1 MHDPHAIPEADDN
14 AAFVLRMELGGDGP
28 CVGVKDSIDIAGYP
42 TRAGSASMAAAP
54 PALRH
59 ATVVQALLDRGCRI
73 VGKTNMH
80 ELAYGVTGINRWS
93 GTPRNP
99 RYPDRI
105 PGGSS
110 SGSAVAVAAE
120 TVAPGPGVWAAGA
133 GAAGAIAGAAPGDLH
148 RIGPHVDFTLGT
160 DTGGSIRIPAACCG
174 VYGLKTSYGRISREG
189 VHPAVSSLDCV
200 GPFAR
205 SLAMIERAMAL
216 MDASFVPGA
225 PAANIRLGVVNV
237 TADPGVVAT
246 VRAALAR
253 ADVASV
259 PIDLPSLEDAYA
271 AGLTII
277 GAENWSAYGHLV
289 DGPGLGDDVRARL
302 LGNRS
307 ISGEALA
314 AAERCRTIFRAE
326 VDAALE
332 RVDALVLPTLPIVP
346 PRLGETADARAVL
359 RLTAFVR
366 PFNVS
371 GHPAL
376 SMPLATE
383 ANLPAGLQ
391 LVGRRGGDAALC
403 AAAHRLVPHPA
414 ETHLGES

>member
-1 MHDPHAIPEADDN
+1 MHDPHAIQATGD
-14 AAFVLRMELGGDGP
+14 AAFVLRLELGGDGP
-28 CVGVKDSIDIAGYP
+28 RVGVKDSIDVAGYP
-42 TRAGSASMAAAP
+42 TRAGSAALADVGGAQHHAA
-54 PALRH
+54 
-59 ATVVQALLDRGCRI
+59 VVQALLDRGCRI

-110 SGSAVAVAAE
+110 SGSAVAVAA
-120 TVAPGPGVWAAGA
+120 GPQ
-133 GAAGAIAGAAPGDLH
+133 GD
-148 RIGPHVDFTLGT
+148 PPVDFTIGT

-174 VYGLKTSYGRISREG
+174 VYGLKTSYGRISRKG

-216 MDASFVPGA
+216 MDESFAADAP
-225 PAANIRLGVVNV
+225 PAALRLGIVNV
-237 TADPGVVAT
+237 TADPGVVAA

-253 ADVASV
+253 AAIPSL

-289 DGPGLGDDVRARL
+289 DGPGLGDDVRTRL

-307 ISGEALA
+307 ISGAALS
-314 AAERCRTIFRAE
+314 AAERCRTLFRAE

-346 PRLGETADARAVL
+346 PRLGEAADARAVL

-376 SMPLATE
+376 SIPLETDAH
-383 ANLPAGLQ
+383 LPAGLQ
-391 LVGRRGGDAALC
+391 LVGRPGGDAALC
-403 AAAHRLVPHPA
+403 AAAHSLVPRS
-414 ETHLGES
+414 ETIPGESEEP

>member
-1 MHDPHAIPEADDN
+1 VTTATSPADDN

-28 CVGVKDSIDIAGYP
+28 RVGIKDSIDIAGYP
-42 TRAGSASMAAAP
+42 TRAGSAAFADAGGAQHHAA
-54 PALRH
+54 
-59 ATVVQALLDRGCRI
+59 VVQALLDGGCRI

-80 ELAYGVTGINRWS
+80 ELAYGVTGINHWS
-93 GTPRNP
+93 GTPKNP

-110 SGSAVAVAAE
+110 SGSAAAVAA
-120 TVAPGPGVWAAGA
+120 GPR
-133 GAAGAIAGAAPGDLH
+133 GD
-148 RIGPHVDFTLGT
+148 PPVDFTLGT

-189 VHPAVSSLDCV
+189 VQPAVSSLDCV

-205 SLAMIERAMAL
+205 SLSMIERAMAL
-216 MDASFVPGA
+216 MDASFA
-225 PAANIRLGVVNV
+225 PCAPPANIRLGIVNV

-253 ADVASV
+253 ADIASV
-259 PIDLPSLEDAYA
+259 PVDLPSLEDAYA

-277 GAENWSAYGHLV
+277 GAENWTAYGHLV
-289 DGPGLGDDVRARL
+289 DGPGLGDDVRTRL

-307 ISGEALA
+307 ISGEALTA
-314 AAERCRTIFRAE
+314 AARCRTIFRAE

-366 PFNVS
+366 PFNLS

-376 SMPLATE
+376 SIPLETE

-391 LVGRRGGDAALC
+391 LVGRRGGDAELC
-403 AAAHRLVPHPA
+403 AAAHRLVPD
-414 ETHLGES
+414 

>member
-1 MHDPHAIPEADDN
+1 MTDPQAIPAADDY

-28 CVGVKDSIDIAGYP
+28 RVGIKDSIDIAGYP
-42 TRAGSASMAAAP
+42 TRAGSAAFAAAAP
-54 PALRH
+54 AAHH
-59 ATVVQALLDRGCRI
+59 AVVVQALLDHGCRI

-93 GTPRNP
+93 GTPINP

-110 SGSAVAVAAE
+110 SGSAVAVAAGA
-120 TVAPGPGVWAAGA
+120 VAV
-133 GAAGAIAGAAPGDLH
+133 GAIPAAAPGDPT
-148 RIGPHVDFTLGT
+148 RVGRPRVSPPVDFTLGT

-205 SLAMIERAMAL
+205 SLTMIERAMAL

-225 PAANIRLGVVNV
+225 PAANIRLGLVNV
-237 TADPGVVAT
+237 TAAPGVVAT

-253 ADVASV
+253 ADIASV

-289 DGPGLGDDVRARL
+289 DGPGLGDDVRTRL

-307 ISGEALA
+307 ISGEALT

-332 RVDALVLPTLPIVP
+332 GVDALVLPTLPIVP
-346 PRLGETADARAVL
+346 PRLGEIADARAVL

-376 SMPLATE
+376 SVPLATE

-403 AAAHRLVPHPA
+403 AAARRLVPP
-414 ETHLGES
+414 

>member
-1 MHDPHAIPEADDN
+1 MHDPHAIQATGD
-14 AAFVLRMELGGDGP
+14 AAFVLRMELGGEGLR
-28 CVGVKDSIDIAGYP
+28 VGVKDSIDIAGYP
-42 TRAGSASMAAAP
+42 TRSGSAAFASAP

-59 ATVVQALLDRGCRI
+59 AAVVQALLDGGCRI

-80 ELAYGVTGINRWS
+80 ELAYGVTGINRWI
-93 GTPRNP
+93 GTPKNP

-110 SGSAVAVAAE
+110 SGSAVAVAA
-120 TVAPGPGVWAAGA
+120 GA
-133 GAAGAIAGAAPGDLH
+133 RGD
-148 RIGPHVDFTLGT
+148 PPVDFSLGT

-205 SLAMIERAMAL
+205 SLTMIERAMTL
-216 MDASFVPGA
+216 MDASFAPGA
-225 PAANIRLGVVNV
+225 PAGNLRLGIVNV
-237 TADPGVVAT
+237 TADPSIVAA
-246 VRAALAR
+246 VRGALAR
-253 ADVASV
+253 ADIKSV
-259 PIDLPSLEDAYA
+259 PIDLPSLEDAYT

-277 GAENWSAYGHLV
+277 GAENWSAYGQLV

-302 LGNRS
+302 LGDRS
-307 ISGEALA
+307 VSGDALA
-314 AAERCRTIFRAE
+314 AAERCRRIFRAE
-326 VDAALE
+326 VEAALE
-332 RVDALVLPTLPIVP
+332 LTDALVLPTLPIVP
-346 PRLGETADARAVL
+346 PRLGETGDARAVL

-366 PFNVS
+366 PFNLS

-376 SMPLATE
+376 SIPLATD
-383 ANLPAGLQ
+383 AHLPAGLQ

-403 AAAHRLVPHPA
+403 AAAHRLVP
-414 ETHLGES
+414 GEP

>member
-1 MHDPHAIPEADDN
+1 MHHPQATPAADDN
-14 AAFVLRMELGGDGP
+14 AAFVQRMELGGEGLR
-28 CVGVKDSIDIAGYP
+28 VGVKDSIDIAGYP
-42 TRAGSASMAAAP
+42 TRAGSAAFASAP

-59 ATVVQALLDRGCRI
+59 ATVVQALLDGGCRI

-93 GTPRNP
+93 GTPKNP

-110 SGSAVAVAAE
+110 SGSAVAVAA
-120 TVAPGPGVWAAGA
+120 GA
-133 GAAGAIAGAAPGDLH
+133 RGD
-148 RIGPHVDFTLGT
+148 PPVDFSLGT

-205 SLAMIERAMAL
+205 SLTMIERAMAL
-216 MDASFVPGA
+216 MDASFAPGA
-225 PAANIRLGVVNV
+225 PPANLRLGIVNV
-237 TADPGVVAT
+237 TADPSIVAA

-253 ADVASV
+253 ADIASV

-307 ISGEALA
+307 AGDALA
-314 AAERCRTIFRAE
+314 AAERCRRIFRAE
-326 VDAALE
+326 VEAALE
-332 RVDALVLPTLPIVP
+332 LTDALVLPTLPIVP
-346 PRLGETADARAVL
+346 PRLGETGDARAVL

-376 SMPLATE
+376 SIPLATDSH
-383 ANLPAGLQ
+383 LPAGLQ
-391 LVGRRGGDAALC
+391 LVGRRGGDAGLC
-403 AAAHRLVPHPA
+403 AAAHRLVP
-414 ETHLGES
+414 GEP

>member
-1 MHDPHAIPEADDN
+1 LHDPHAIRPDDN

-28 CVGVKDSIDIAGYP
+28 RVGIKDSIDIAGYP
-42 TRAGSASMAAAP
+42 TRAGSAAFADAGG
-54 PALRH
+54 ARHH

-80 ELAYGVTGINRWS
+80 ELAYGVTGINPWS
-93 GTPRNP
+93 GTPINP

-110 SGSAVAVAAE
+110 SGSAVAVAA
-120 TVAPGPGVWAAGA
+120 GPR
-133 GAAGAIAGAAPGDLH
+133 GD
-148 RIGPHVDFTLGT
+148 PPVDFALGT

-205 SLAMIERAMAL
+205 SLTMIERAMAL
-216 MDASFVPGA
+216 MDASFA
-225 PAANIRLGVVNV
+225 PHAPPASIRLGVVNV
-237 TADPGVVAT
+237 TADPGIVAT

-253 ADVASV
+253 ADIASV
-259 PIDLPSLEDAYA
+259 PIDLPSLEDAYG

-277 GAENWSAYGHLV
+277 GAENWAAYGHLV
-289 DGPGLGDDVRARL
+289 DGPGLGDDVRKRL

-376 SMPLATE
+376 SIPIATE

-391 LVGRRGGDAALC
+391 VVGRRGGDAALC
-403 AAAHRLVPHPA
+403 AAAHRLVPRAA
-414 ETHLGES
+414 EAIPGES

>member
-1 MHDPHAIPEADDN
+1 MADPQAIPEADDN

-28 CVGVKDSIDIAGYP
+28 RVGVKDSIDIAGYP
-42 TRAGSASMAAAP
+42 TRAGSAAFANAAP
-54 PALRH
+54 ALHH
-59 ATVVQALLDRGCRI
+59 AAVVQALLDRGCRI

-110 SGSAVAVAAE
+110 SGSAVAVAA
-120 TVAPGPGVWAAGA
+120 GA
-133 GAAGAIAGAAPGDLH
+133 RGD
-148 RIGPHVDFTLGT
+148 PPVDFSLGT

-189 VHPAVSSLDCV
+189 VHPAVSSLDCA

-205 SLAMIERAMAL
+205 SLTMIERAMTL
-216 MDASFVPGA
+216 MDASFA
-225 PAANIRLGVVNV
+225 PSAPPANLRLGIVNV
-237 TADPGVVAT
+237 TADPSIVAA

-253 ADVASV
+253 ADITSV

-289 DGPGLGDDVRARL
+289 DGPGLGDDVRTRL

-307 ISGEALA
+307 ISGEALT

-366 PFNVS
+366 PFNLS

-376 SMPLATE
+376 SIPLATE

-391 LVGRRGGDAALC
+391 LVGRRGGDAELC
-403 AAAHRLVPHPA
+403 AAAHRLVPP
-414 ETHLGES
+414 

>member
-1 MHDPHAIPEADDN
+1 MHDPQAIPEADDN
-14 AAFVLRMELGGDGP
+14 AAFVLRMELGGDGLR
-28 CVGVKDSIDIAGYP
+28 VGVKDSIDIAGYP
-42 TRAGSASMAAAP
+42 TRAGSAAMASAP

-59 ATVVQALLDRGCRI
+59 AAVVQALLDRGCRI

-110 SGSAVAVAAE
+110 SGSAVAVAA
-120 TVAPGPGVWAAGA
+120 GA
-133 GAAGAIAGAAPGDLH
+133 HA
-148 RIGPHVDFTLGT
+148 DFTLGT

-216 MDASFVPGA
+216 MDASYAPGA
-225 PAANIRLGVVNV
+225 PAANIRLGIVNV

-253 ADVASV
+253 ADIAST

-289 DGPGLGDDVRARL
+289 DGPGLGDDVRTRL

-332 RVDALVLPTLPIVP
+332 RADALVLPTLPIVP
-346 PRLGETADARAVL
+346 PRLGEIADARAVL

-376 SMPLATE
+376 SIPLATE

-403 AAAHRLVPHPA
+403 AAAHRLVPRSA
-414 ETHLGES
+414 ETNPGS

>member
-1 MHDPHAIPEADDN
+1 MHDQQAIPEADDN

-42 TRAGSASMAAAP
+42 TRAGSAAMAAAP

-110 SGSAVAVAAE
+110 SGSAVAVAAGV
-120 TVAPGPGVWAAGA
+120 VAPGPGVWAAGA
-133 GAAGAIAGAAPGDLH
+133 GAAGAIAGAALGDPH
-148 RIGPHVDFTLGT
+148 RVGPHVDFTLGT

-225 PAANIRLGVVNV
+225 PGANIRLGIVNV

-246 VRAALAR
+246 IRAALAR

-289 DGPGLGDDVRARL
+289 DGPGLGDDVRTRL

-314 AAERCRTIFRAE
+314 AAERCRAIFRAE
-326 VDAALE
+326 VDAALQG
-332 RVDALVLPTLPIVP
+332 VDALVLPTLPIVP
-346 PRLGETADARAVL
+346 PRLGEIADARAVL

-376 SMPLATE
+376 SIPLATE

-403 AAAHRLVPHPA
+403 AAAHRLVPHSA
-414 ETHLGES
+414 ETDPGES

>member
-1 MHDPHAIPEADDN
+1 MHAPQATPVADDN
-14 AAFVLRMELGGDGP
+14 AAFVLRMELGGEGLR
-28 CVGVKDSIDIAGYP
+28 VGVKDSIDIAGYP
-42 TRAGSASMAAAP
+42 TRAGSAAFASAP

-59 ATVVQALLDRGCRI
+59 ATVVQALLDGGCRI

-93 GTPRNP
+93 GTPKNP
-99 RYPDRI
+99 LYPDRI

-110 SGSAVAVAAE
+110 SGSAVAVAA
-120 TVAPGPGVWAAGA
+120 GA
-133 GAAGAIAGAAPGDLH
+133 RGD
-148 RIGPHVDFTLGT
+148 PPVDFSLGT

-189 VHPAVSSLDCV
+189 VHPAASSLDCV

-205 SLAMIERAMAL
+205 SLTMIERAMTL
-216 MDASFVPGA
+216 MDASFAPGA
-225 PAANIRLGVVNV
+225 PPANLRLGIVNV
-237 TADPGVVAT
+237 TADPSIVAA

-253 ADVASV
+253 ADITSV
-259 PIDLPSLEDAYA
+259 PVDLPSLEDAYT

-307 ISGEALA
+307 AGDALA
-314 AAERCRTIFRAE
+314 AAERCRRIFRAE
-326 VDAALE
+326 VEAALE
-332 RVDALVLPTLPIVP
+332 LTDALVLPTLPIVP
-346 PRLGETADARAVL
+346 PRLGETGDSRAAL

-376 SMPLATE
+376 SIPLATD
-383 ANLPAGLQ
+383 AHLPAGLQ

-403 AAAHRLVPHPA
+403 AAAHRLVP
-414 ETHLGES
+414 GEP

>member
-1 MHDPHAIPEADDN
+1 VTTATSSADDN

-28 CVGVKDSIDIAGYP
+28 RVGIKDSIDIAGYP
-42 TRAGSASMAAAP
+42 TRAGSAAFADAGG
-54 PALRH
+54 AQQH
-59 ATVVQALLDRGCRI
+59 ATVVQALLDGGCRI

-80 ELAYGVTGINRWS
+80 ELAYGVTGINHWS
-93 GTPRNP
+93 GTPKNP

-110 SGSAVAVAAE
+110 SGSAVAVAA
-120 TVAPGPGVWAAGA
+120 GPR
-133 GAAGAIAGAAPGDLH
+133 GD
-148 RIGPHVDFTLGT
+148 PPVDFTLGT

-189 VHPAVSSLDCV
+189 VQPAVSSLDCV

-205 SLAMIERAMAL
+205 SLGMIERAMAL
-216 MDASFVPGA
+216 MDASFA
-225 PAANIRLGVVNV
+225 PCAPPANIRLGIVNV

-253 ADVASV
+253 ADIASLPV
-259 PIDLPSLEDAYA
+259 ELPSLEDAYA

-289 DGPGLGDDVRARL
+289 DGPGLGDDVRTRL

-307 ISGEALA
+307 ISGEALT

-332 RVDALVLPTLPIVP
+332 RVDALLLPTLPIVP

-366 PFNVS
+366 PFNLS

-376 SMPLATE
+376 SIPLETE

-391 LVGRRGGDAALC
+391 LVGRRGGDADLC
-403 AAAHRLVPHPA
+403 AAAHRLVPD
-414 ETHLGES
+414 

>member
-1 MHDPHAIPEADDN
+1 MQDFPPIPEADDN

-28 CVGVKDSIDIAGYP
+28 RVGVKDSIDIAGYP
-42 TRAGSASMAAAP
+42 TRAGSAAMASAP
-54 PALRH
+54 PAPRH

-73 VGKTNMH
+73 IGKTNMH

-110 SGSAVAVAAE
+110 SGSAVAVAAGAGA
-120 TVAPGPGVWAAGA
+120 VGASAAGA
-133 GAAGAIAGAAPGDLH
+133 GAGGDPPPVGLTP
-148 RIGPHVDFTLGT
+148 RGSPPVDFTLGT

-216 MDASFVPGA
+216 MDASYAPGA
-225 PAANIRLGVVNV
+225 PAAKIRLGIVNV

-253 ADVASV
+253 ADIASI

-289 DGPGLGDDVRARL
+289 DGPGLGDDVRTRL

-332 RVDALVLPTLPIVP
+332 RADALVLPTLPIVP
-346 PRLGETADARAVL
+346 PRLGEIADARAVL

-371 GHPAL
+371 GHCPPGCSSWDGAEATRHCAQQHIASFPARRRQTQANRRFCRL
-376 SMPLATE
+376 THMPY
-383 ANLPAGLQ
+383 
-391 LVGRRGGDAALC
+391 DWK
-403 AAAHRLVPHPA
+403 
-414 ETHLGES
+414 

>member
-1 MHDPHAIPEADDN
+1 MHDPQANPAANDD
-14 AAFVLRMELGGDGP
+14 AAFVLRMELGGDGLR
-28 CVGVKDSIDIAGYP
+28 VGVKDSIDIAGYP
-42 TRAGSASMAAAP
+42 TRAGSAAFADAGGAQHHAA
-54 PALRH
+54 
-59 ATVVQALLDRGCRI
+59 VVQSLLDGGCRI

-93 GTPRNP
+93 GTPKNA

-110 SGSAVAVAAE
+110 SGSAVAVAA
-120 TVAPGPGVWAAGA
+120 GA
-133 GAAGAIAGAAPGDLH
+133 TGD
-148 RIGPHVDFTLGT
+148 PYVDFTVGT

-216 MDASFVPGA
+216 MDTSFGTCPP
-225 PAANIRLGVVNV
+225 PAKLRLGVVNV
-237 TADPGVVAT
+237 TAEPGVVAT
-246 VRAALAR
+246 LRAALAR

-259 PIDLPSLEDAYA
+259 PIDLPTLEDAYA

-277 GAENWSAYGHLV
+277 GQENWSAYGHLV
-289 DGPGLGDDVRARL
+289 DQPGLGDDVRARL
-302 LGNRS
+302 IGNRS
-307 ISGEALA
+307 ISREALV
-314 AAERCRTIFRAE
+314 AAERCRTSFRAE

-346 PRLGETADARAVL
+346 PRLGETGNARAVL

-376 SMPLATE
+376 SIPLETD

-403 AAAHRLVPHPA
+403 AAAHRLVPPSA
-414 ETHLGES
+414 DDER

>member
-1 MHDPHAIPEADDN
+1 MHDLHAIDQADEG
-14 AAFVLRMELGGDGP
+14 AAFVQRMELGGDGLR
-28 CVGVKDSIDIAGYP
+28 VGVKDSIDIAGYP
-42 TRAGSASMAAAP
+42 TRAGSAALASAP
-54 PALRH
+54 PAQRH

-93 GTPRNP
+93 GTPKNP

-110 SGSAVAVAAE
+110 SGSAVAVA
-120 TVAPGPGVWAAGA
+120 VGPQGY
-133 GAAGAIAGAAPGDLH
+133 P
-148 RIGPHVDFTLGT
+148 PVDFALGT

-174 VYGLKTSYGRISREG
+174 VFGLKSSYGRISRVG
-189 VHPAVSSLDCV
+189 VHPPVSSLDCI

-205 SLAMIERAMAL
+205 TLPMIERAMAL
-216 MDASFVPGA
+216 IDASFA
-225 PAANIRLGVVNV
+225 PSPPPANIRLGLVNV
-237 TADPGVVAT
+237 TADLAVVAT

-259 PIDLPSLEDAYA
+259 PIDLPSLEEAYA

-277 GAENWSAYGHLV
+277 GTENWSAYGHLV
-289 DGPGLGDDVRARL
+289 DAPGLGDDVRTRL
-302 LGNRS
+302 LGNRG

-314 AAERCRTIFRAE
+314 AAERCRTMFRAE

-332 RVDALVLPTLPIVP
+332 LVDALVLPTLPIVP
-346 PRLGETADARAVL
+346 PRLGETGDARAVL

-376 SMPLATE
+376 SIPLETD

-403 AAAHRLVPHPA
+403 AAAYRLIPRPA
-414 ETHLGES
+414 AGGT

>member
-1 MHDPHAIPEADDN
+1 MHDPHAIQATGD
-14 AAFVLRMELGGDGP
+14 AAFVLRMELGGEGLR
-28 CVGVKDSIDIAGYP
+28 VGVKDSIDIAGYP
-42 TRAGSASMAAAP
+42 TRAGSAAFASAP

-59 ATVVQALLDRGCRI
+59 AAVVQALLDGGCRI

-80 ELAYGVTGINRWS
+80 ELAYGVTGINRWI
-93 GTPRNP
+93 GTPKNP

-110 SGSAVAVAAE
+110 SGSAVAVAA
-120 TVAPGPGVWAAGA
+120 GA
-133 GAAGAIAGAAPGDLH
+133 RGD
-148 RIGPHVDFTLGT
+148 PPVDFSLGT

-205 SLAMIERAMAL
+205 SLTMIERAMTL
-216 MDASFVPGA
+216 MDASFAPGA
-225 PAANIRLGVVNV
+225 PAGNLRLGIVNV
-237 TADPGVVAT
+237 TADPSIVAA
-246 VRAALAR
+246 VRGALAR
-253 ADVASV
+253 ADIKSV
-259 PIDLPSLEDAYA
+259 PIDLPSLEDAYT

-277 GAENWSAYGHLV
+277 GAENWSAYGQLV

-307 ISGEALA
+307 VSGDALA
-314 AAERCRTIFRAE
+314 AAERCRRIFRAE
-326 VDAALE
+326 VEAALE
-332 RVDALVLPTLPIVP
+332 LTDALVLPTLPIVP
-346 PRLGETADARAVL
+346 PRLGETGDARAVL

-366 PFNVS
+366 PFNLS

-376 SMPLATE
+376 SIPLATD
-383 ANLPAGLQ
+383 AHLPAGLQ

-403 AAAHRLVPHPA
+403 AAAHRLVP
-414 ETHLGES
+414 GEP

>member
-1 MHDPHAIPEADDN
+1 MADPQATPEADDN

-28 CVGVKDSIDIAGYP
+28 RVGVKDSIDIAGYP
-42 TRAGSASMAAAP
+42 TRAGSAALAAAP
-54 PALRH
+54 PAQRH
-59 ATVVQALLDRGCRI
+59 AAVVQALLDRGCRI

-80 ELAYGVTGINRWS
+80 ELAYGVTGINLWS

-110 SGSAVAVAAE
+110 SGSAVAVAAGA
-120 TVAPGPGVWAAGA
+120 VAAT
-133 GAAGAIAGAAPGDLH
+133 APGDPP
-148 RIGPHVDFTLGT
+148 RVGPPVDFTLGT

-205 SLAMIERAMAL
+205 SLDMIERAMAL
-216 MDASFVPGA
+216 MDASFVSCP
-225 PAANIRLGVVNV
+225 PPANIRLGLVNV

-253 ADVASV
+253 ADIASV

-289 DGPGLGDDVRARL
+289 DGPGLGHDVRARL

-314 AAERCRTIFRAE
+314 AAERCRTLFRAE

-346 PRLGETADARAVL
+346 PRLDETGDARAVL

-376 SMPLATE
+376 SIPLATD

-403 AAAHRLVPHPA
+403 AAAHRLVPRSA
-414 ETHLGES
+414 EKNPGDA

>member
-1 MHDPHAIPEADDN
+1 MAEPQVIPEADDN

-28 CVGVKDSIDIAGYP
+28 RVGIKDSIDVAGYP
-42 TRAGSASMAAAP
+42 TRSGSAAFADAGGAQHHAA
-54 PALRH
+54 
-59 ATVVQALLDRGCRI
+59 VVQALLDGGCRI

-110 SGSAVAVAAE
+110 SGSAVAVAA
-120 TVAPGPGVWAAGA
+120 GPR
-133 GAAGAIAGAAPGDLH
+133 GD
-148 RIGPHVDFTLGT
+148 PPVDFTLGT

-189 VHPAVSSLDCV
+189 VQPAVSSLDCV

-205 SLAMIERAMAL
+205 SLSMIERAMAL
-216 MDASFVPGA
+216 MDASFA
-225 PAANIRLGVVNV
+225 PCAPPANIRLGIVNV

-253 ADVASV
+253 ADIASV
-259 PIDLPSLEDAYA
+259 PVDLPSLEDAYA

-289 DGPGLGDDVRARL
+289 DGPGLGDDVRTRL

-307 ISGEALA
+307 ISGEALT

-366 PFNVS
+366 PFNLS

-376 SMPLATE
+376 SIPLETE

-391 LVGRRGGDAALC
+391 LVGRRAGDAELC
-403 AAAHRLVPHPA
+403 AAAHRLVPD
-414 ETHLGES
+414 

>member
-1 MHDPHAIPEADDN
+1 MHHPQATPAADDN
-14 AAFVLRMELGGDGP
+14 AAFVQRMELGGEGLR
-28 CVGVKDSIDIAGYP
+28 VGVKDSIDIAGYP
-42 TRAGSASMAAAP
+42 TRAGSAVFASAP

-59 ATVVQALLDRGCRI
+59 AAVVQALLDGGCRI

-93 GTPRNP
+93 GTPKNP

-110 SGSAVAVAAE
+110 SGSAVAVAA
-120 TVAPGPGVWAAGA
+120 GA
-133 GAAGAIAGAAPGDLH
+133 RGD
-148 RIGPHVDFTLGT
+148 PPVDFSLGT

-205 SLAMIERAMAL
+205 SLTMIERAMAL
-216 MDASFVPGA
+216 MDASFAPGA
-225 PAANIRLGVVNV
+225 PPANLRLGIVNV
-237 TADPGVVAT
+237 TADPSIVAA

-253 ADVASV
+253 ADIASV

-307 ISGEALA
+307 AGDALA
-314 AAERCRTIFRAE
+314 AAERCRRIFRAE
-326 VDAALE
+326 VEAALE
-332 RVDALVLPTLPIVP
+332 LTDALVLPTLPIVP
-346 PRLGETADARAVL
+346 PRLGETGDARAVL

-376 SMPLATE
+376 SIPLATDSH
-383 ANLPAGLQ
+383 LPAGLQ

-403 AAAHRLVPHPA
+403 AAAHRLVP
-414 ETHLGES
+414 GEP

>member
-1 MHDPHAIPEADDN
+1 MPDPQAIPEADDY

-28 CVGVKDSIDIAGYP
+28 RVGIKDSIDIAGYP
-42 TRAGSASMAAAP
+42 TRAGSAAMASAP

-59 ATVVQALLDRGCRI
+59 AAVVQALLDHGCRI

-110 SGSAVAVAAE
+110 SGSAVAVAAGA
-120 TVAPGPGVWAAGA
+120 VPIAAIPSV
-133 GAAGAIAGAAPGDLH
+133 AAGAIPIAAVPAGARGD
-148 RIGPHVDFTLGT
+148 RPRVSPPVDFTLGT

-205 SLAMIERAMAL
+205 SLTMIERAMAM

-225 PAANIRLGVVNV
+225 PAATLRLGIVNV
-237 TADPGVVAT
+237 TADLGVVAA

-253 ADVASV
+253 ADIASV

-307 ISGEALA
+307 ISGEARS

-346 PRLGETADARAVL
+346 PRLGELADAGAVL
-359 RLTAFVR
+359 RLTSFVR

-371 GHPAL
+371 GHPAM
-376 SMPLATE
+376 SIPLTTE

-403 AAAHRLVPHPA
+403 AAAHRLVPTTRDKP
-414 ETHLGES
+414 GES

>member
-1 MHDPHAIPEADDN
+1 VTT
-14 AAFVLRMELGGDGP
+14 AAGPTNDAVFVQRFDLGGDGP
-28 CVGVKDSIDIAGYP
+28 RVGIKDSIDIAGYP
-42 TRAGSASMAAAP
+42 TRAGSAAFADAGGAPHHAA
-54 PALRH
+54 
-59 ATVVQALLDRGCRI
+59 VVQALLDGGCRI

-93 GTPRNP
+93 GTPKNP

-110 SGSAVAVAAE
+110 SGSAVAVAA
-120 TVAPGPGVWAAGA
+120 GPQ
-133 GAAGAIAGAAPGDLH
+133 GD
-148 RIGPHVDFTLGT
+148 PPVDFTLGT

-216 MDASFVPGA
+216 MDASFAPCA
-225 PAANIRLGVVNV
+225 PAANTRLGVVNV
-237 TADPGVVAT
+237 TADPGIVAAL
-246 VRAALAR
+246 RAALAR
-253 ADVASV
+253 ANTASV
-259 PIDLPSLEDAYA
+259 PIDLRSLEDAYA

-289 DGPGLGDDVRARL
+289 DGPGLGDDVRTRL

-314 AAERCRTIFRAE
+314 AAERCRALFRAE

-376 SMPLATE
+376 SIPLVTD

-403 AAAHRLVPHPA
+403 AAAHRLVPRAA
-414 ETHLGES
+414 ETNRNEP

>member
-1 MHDPHAIPEADDN
+1 MADSQAIPEADDY

-28 CVGVKDSIDIAGYP
+28 RVGIKDSIDIAGYP
-42 TRAGSASMAAAP
+42 TRAGSAAFAAAAP
-54 PALRH
+54 AAHH
-59 ATVVQALLDRGCRI
+59 AAVVQALLDHGCRI

-80 ELAYGVTGINRWS
+80 ELAYGITGVNRWS

-110 SGSAVAVAAE
+110 SGSAVAVAAGA
-120 TVAPGPGVWAAGA
+120 VAVR
-133 GAAGAIAGAAPGDLH
+133 AIPAPAPGDPTPLG
-148 RIGPHVDFTLGT
+148 RPRVSPPVDFTLGT

-205 SLAMIERAMAL
+205 SLTMIERAMAL

-225 PAANIRLGVVNV
+225 PAATLRLGIVNV
-237 TADPGVVAT
+237 TADLGVVAA

-253 ADVASV
+253 ADIASV

-277 GAENWSAYGHLV
+277 GAENWVAYGHLA

-307 ISGEALA
+307 LSGEALT
-314 AAERCRTIFRAE
+314 AAEGCRTIFRAE

-346 PRLGETADARAVL
+346 PRLGEIADARAVL

-371 GHPAL
+371 GHPAM
-376 SMPLATE
+376 SIPLTTE

-403 AAAHRLVPHPA
+403 AAAHRLVQ
-414 ETHLGES
+414 S

>member
-1 MHDPHAIPEADDN
+1 MQNSPPIPAADDA
-14 AAFVLRMELGGDGP
+14 AAFVQRMELGGDGLR
-28 CVGVKDSIDIAGYP
+28 VGIKDSIDIAGYP
-42 TRAGSASMAAAP
+42 TQAGSAALASAAP
-54 PALRH
+54 ALHH
-59 ATVVQALLDRGCRI
+59 ATVVQALLDRDCRI

-110 SGSAVAVAAE
+110 SGSAVAVAA
-120 TVAPGPGVWAAGA
+120 GPRGH
-133 GAAGAIAGAAPGDLH
+133 P
-148 RIGPHVDFTLGT
+148 PVDFALGT

-189 VHPAVSSLDCV
+189 VLPAVSSLDCV

-205 SLAMIERAMAL
+205 SLTMIERAMAL
-216 MDASFVPGA
+216 IDASFSTCPP
-225 PAANIRLGVVNV
+225 PANLRLGVVNL
-237 TADPGVVAT
+237 TAEPGVVAAL
-246 VRAALAR
+246 RAALAR
-253 ADVASV
+253 ADITTV

-289 DGPGLGDDVRARL
+289 DGPGLGADVRARL
-302 LGNRS
+302 LANRN

-326 VDAALE
+326 VDAALQ
-332 RVDALVLPTLPIVP
+332 RVDALVLPTLPLVP
-346 PRLGETADARAVL
+346 PRLGETSDARAVL

-376 SMPLATE
+376 SVPLETDAH
-383 ANLPAGLQ
+383 LPAGLQ

-403 AAAHRLVPHPA
+403 AAAHRLIFPSA
-414 ETHLGES
+414 

>member
-1 MHDPHAIPEADDN
+1 MHDPQAIQATDA
-14 AAFVLRMELGGDGP
+14 AAFVLRFELGGDGP
-28 CVGVKDSIDIAGYP
+28 RVGVKDSIDIAGYP
-42 TRAGSASMAAAP
+42 TRAGSAALADAGGAQHHAA
-54 PALRH
+54 
-59 ATVVQALLDRGCRI
+59 VVQALLDRGCRI
-73 VGKTNMH
+73 VGKTSMH
-80 ELAYGVTGINRWS
+80 ELAYGVTGINRWG

-99 RYPDRI
+99 SYPDRI

-110 SGSAVAVAAE
+110 SGSAVAVAA
-120 TVAPGPGVWAAGA
+120 GPQ
-133 GAAGAIAGAAPGDLH
+133 GD
-148 RIGPHVDFTLGT
+148 PPVDFALGT

-174 VYGLKTSYGRISREG
+174 VYGLKTSYGRISRKG
-189 VHPAVSSLDCV
+189 VHPAVSSLDCI

-205 SLAMIERAMAL
+205 SLPMIERAMAL
-216 MDASFVPGA
+216 MDASFA
-225 PAANIRLGVVNV
+225 PDAPPTTLRLGIVNV
-237 TADPGVVAT
+237 TADPGVVAA

-253 ADVASV
+253 AAIPSV
-259 PIDLPSLEDAYA
+259 PIDLPSLADAYA

-289 DGPGLGDDVRARL
+289 DGPGLGDDVRTRL

-314 AAERCRTIFRAE
+314 AAERCRTVFRAE

-346 PRLGETADARAVL
+346 PRLGEAADARAVL

-376 SMPLATE
+376 SIPLETDSH
-383 ANLPAGLQ
+383 LPAGLQ
-391 LVGRRGGDAALC
+391 LVGRPGGDAALC
-403 AAAHRLVPHPA
+403 AAAHSLVPPS
-414 ETHLGES
+414 ETIPGDSEEP

>member
-1 MHDPHAIPEADDN
+1 MHDPHAIQADDG
-14 AAFVLRMELGGDGP
+14 AAFVLRLELGGDGLR
-28 CVGVKDSIDIAGYP
+28 VGVKDSIDIAGYP
-42 TRAGSASMAAAP
+42 TRAGSAALADAGGAPHHAA
-54 PALRH
+54 
-59 ATVVQALLDRGCRI
+59 VVQALLDRGCRI

-110 SGSAVAVAAE
+110 SGSAVAVAA
-120 TVAPGPGVWAAGA
+120 GPL
-133 GAAGAIAGAAPGDLH
+133 GD
-148 RIGPHVDFTLGT
+148 PPVDFTIGT

-174 VYGLKTSYGRISREG
+174 VYGLKTSYGRISRMG

-205 SLAMIERAMAL
+205 SLAMIERAMSL
-216 MDASFVPGA
+216 MDESFAPGA
-225 PAANIRLGVVNV
+225 PPATLRLGIVNV

-253 ADVASV
+253 AAIPSI
-259 PIDLPSLEDAYA
+259 PIDLPSLVDAYA

-277 GAENWSAYGHLV
+277 GAENWSAYGHLI
-289 DGPGLGDDVRARL
+289 DGPGLGDDVRTRL

-307 ISGEALA
+307 ISGEALS
-314 AAERCRTIFRAE
+314 AAERCRTLFRAE

-346 PRLGETADARAVL
+346 PRLGEAADARAVL

-376 SMPLATE
+376 SIPLETDAH
-383 ANLPAGLQ
+383 LPAGLQ
-391 LVGRRGGDAALC
+391 LVGRHGGDAALC
-403 AAAHRLVPHPA
+403 AAAHSLVPRS
-414 ETHLGES
+414 ETTPGESEEP

>member
-1 MHDPHAIPEADDN
+1 MHDPHAIQPDDL

-28 CVGVKDSIDIAGYP
+28 RVGVKDSIDIAGYP
-42 TRAGSASMAAAP
+42 TRAGSAAFAAAAP
-54 PALRH
+54 ARH
-59 ATVVQALLDRGCRI
+59 HAAVVQALLDGGCRI
-73 VGKTNMH
+73 VGKTNLH

-99 RYPDRI
+99 RYPERI

-110 SGSAVAVAAE
+110 SGSAVAVAAGSQGYP
-120 TVAPGPGVWAAGA
+120 A
-133 GAAGAIAGAAPGDLH
+133 
-148 RIGPHVDFTLGT
+148 VDFAIGT

-174 VYGLKTSYGRISREG
+174 VYGLKTSYGRVNRTG

-205 SLAMIERAMAL
+205 SLTVIERAMAL
-216 MDASFVPGA
+216 MDASYAPCA
-225 PAANIRLGVVNV
+225 PATNLRLGIVNV
-237 TADPGVVAT
+237 TADPGIVAT
-246 VRAALAR
+246 LRAALAR
-253 ADVASV
+253 ADLPSV

-289 DGPGLGDDVRARL
+289 DAPGLGDDVRARL
-302 LGNRS
+302 LGNRGV
-307 ISGEALA
+307 SGDALA
-314 AAERCRTIFRAE
+314 AAERCRAIFRAQ

-332 RVDALVLPTLPIVP
+332 RVDALVLPTLPMVP

-376 SMPLATE
+376 SIPLATD

-403 AAAHRLVPHPA
+403 AAAHRVVPTA
-414 ETHLGES
+414 A